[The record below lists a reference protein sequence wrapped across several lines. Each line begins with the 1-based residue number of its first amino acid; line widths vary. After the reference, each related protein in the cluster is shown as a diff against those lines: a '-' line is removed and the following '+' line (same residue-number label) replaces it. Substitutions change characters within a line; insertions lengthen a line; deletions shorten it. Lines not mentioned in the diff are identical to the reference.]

1 MYPASMF
8 DDRFG
13 GTTRSKGTE
22 DTFTQ
27 RGSNRLS
34 SGKDGPLIYI
44 NDPVQQTI
52 EADTKPI
59 TVKSSFKSR
68 SDSVHKEEILRKEI
82 ERARKQA
89 YDDEVRRRN
98 RERENRGKISE
109 RTSASCRSIVRR

>member
-1 MYPASMF
+1 MF

-13 GTTRSKGTE
+13 GTTKSGRTE

-34 SGKDGPLIYI
+34 SNKDGPFIYI

-52 EADTKPI
+52 DVETKPL

-68 SDSVHKEEILRKEI
+68 
-82 ERARKQA
+82 
-89 YDDEVRRRN
+89 
-98 RERENRGKISE
+98 
-109 RTSASCRSIVRR
+109 